1 METLIAL
8 GSISAFS
15 LYLFFL
21 ARYTIEYVN
30 EQFPMR
36 HMIDDAIMDINDAL
50 TSASIIVLVVTV
62 GKYFEEKV
70 KQKIAKMTD
79 EIFPESTLF
88 ENMKM
93 NFVEIKNRQLKIDRE
108 KVYDV
113 SLIEKG
119 DIIKIV
125 PGVVLVDAILISG
138 AVRAMQSARTGCED
152 IV

>member
-1 METLIAL
+1 
-8 GSISAFS
+8 
-15 LYLFFL
+15 
-21 ARYTIEYVN
+21 
-30 EQFPMR
+30 
-36 HMIDDAIMDINDAL
+36 
-50 TSASIIVLVVTV
+50 
-62 GKYFEEKV
+62 
-70 KQKIAKMTD
+70 MTD